1 MKEIPLRELMS
12 MADLE
17 AHEGI
22 GELWNQKSIHYLVVF
37 TSADADFEII
47 GAGPTLPYA
56 TLEAAGQHVIPG
68 KTAEFYV
75 KCPGAIAGRVQPK
88 FAPNLT
94 RPATRSPVPVATP
107 ANAVAPVAGAE
118 VAPVVV
124 AAPVEA
130 SPSLKGKTSAPF
142 MRPTIKLGPRA
153 APAAAPASV
162 EQGAGSGE
170 QKIVQTVAVAEVK
183 PVAKPEASPAAV
195 DLVAREKAIAQ
206 REQELSALFEAL
218 KIREASLRERET
230 AIAAM
235 EERLLNPA
243 RKRD

>member
-12 MADLE
+12 MADSE

-56 TLEAAGQHVIPG
+56 TLEAAGEHVIPG
-68 KTAEFYV
+68 KKAEFYV
-75 KCPGAIAGRVQPK
+75 KCPGAIAGRMQPK

-94 RPATRSPVPVATP
+94 RPATRSPVPVAAP
-107 ANAVAPVAGAE
+107 AVAAAPVAEAV
-118 VAPVVV
+118 VAP
-124 AAPVEA
+124 APVEA

-142 MRPTIKLGPRA
+142 MRPMIKLGPRV
-153 APAAAPASV
+153 APASGEQGV
-162 EQGAGSGE
+162 GSKEQGAGSGE
-170 QKIVQTVAVAEVK
+170 RESPKVAAAGN
-183 PVAKPEASPAAV
+183 PTPSAKPEAKPESS
-195 DLVAREKAIAQ
+195 DLVAREAAIAV
-206 REQELSALFEAL
+206 RERELAALFEAL

-230 AIAAM
+230 AIAAV